1 MPHRPRRRT
10 QRWLIAAP
18 IAALIVLN
26 VALLSAPQAWVE
38 TVWVR
43 HIWPVWPM
51 FTARLQATTSLPLS
65 LTSIVLLGGF
75 AIACVTALGRP
86 PRARR
91 LGLVTLT
98 SLALLALTFVPAW
111 GVTYRRAPIDATLA
125 LPSDAATV
133 TTLLRALDELA
144 LRAHRDAPTGGL
156 VGVADDAA
164 LAQAVAAAARC
175 VADADA
181 AVSGRRVSVPPRV
194 AALPAGTLLR
204 AGYGGIALPW
214 LLEPHVDAGLPP
226 AARLATATHELTH
239 AAGWA
244 READTDALAVLA
256 GIACDHVWVR
266 YANALAGVSAVR
278 TALLPLAPTGSDAR
292 AHLERVVAT
301 LPEAA
306 QLDRA
311 ALSAAVARWYRPG
324 VARGVTQVYDAYLR
338 SQGIEAGVADYDAS
352 GALIAAALAAC
363 DQERS
368 RPWCP

>member
-1 MPHRPRRRT
+1 
-10 QRWLIAAP
+10 
-18 IAALIVLN
+18 
-26 VALLSAPQAWVE
+26 
-38 TVWVR
+38 
-43 HIWPVWPM
+43 
-51 FTARLQATTSLPLS
+51 
-65 LTSIVLLGGF
+65 
-75 AIACVTALGRP
+75 
-86 PRARR
+86 
-91 LGLVTLT
+91 
-98 SLALLALTFVPAW
+98 
-111 GVTYRRAPIDATLA
+111 
-125 LPSDAATV
+125 
-133 TTLLRALDELA
+133 
-144 LRAHRDAPTGGL
+144 
-156 VGVADDAA
+156 
-164 LAQAVAAAARC
+164 
-175 VADADA
+175 
-181 AVSGRRVSVPPRV
+181 
-194 AALPAGTLLR
+194 
-204 AGYGGIALPW
+204 
-214 LLEPHVDAGLPP
+214 VDAGLPP